1 LLRQEAVFMQYRSG
15 KEIRSLFI
23 KFWESHGCHHY
34 KSFSLVPDDPSLLFT
49 IAGMVP
55 FKKYYLGLEEPE
67 YKRAVTSQKCVRTND
82 IENVGH
88 TARHHTFFEML
99 GNFSWGGYFKRESL
113 TWGWEFLTK
122 VLGMDGSRMYA
133 TIFKDDQETFDVWT
147 KEIGMPESHLVL
159 NGEDEN
165 FWYMGP
171 QGPCGPDSEILY
183 DQGVEFSCGPDCHPG
198 CDCDRFLEIWNHV
211 FTQFDR
217 QADGSYKPLPR
228 KNIDTGM
235 GLERLASLVQGVR
248 NDFETDL
255 FVPIMKK
262 TGAIAGVKYG
272 DAPESDLALKVISDH
287 VRAVAFMIAD
297 GILPANDGQG
307 YVLRRLI
314 RRAARYGRLIG
325 IDKPFIN
332 DVIPT
337 VIEEMGDPYTEL
349 AENRLT
355 IEKIIEIEENSF
367 SKTIRQGSE
376 LLDEE
381 IRTAMK
387 NKDKVLS
394 GALAFQLYDTYG
406 FPLELTKEICE
417 EQGVKVN
424 EEEFRIEME
433 RQRTRAR
440 SSSKQIANNVIK
452 GNVFNALY
460 NEYGATD
467 FVGYEKHECMT
478 RVRALV
484 RDGRKVDCLH
494 QGEEGM
500 VLLESTPFYA
510 ERGGQIGDTGL
521 IKNGDT
527 LLAVVKDS
535 THPFGELNMQ
545 SVTVTK
551 GDLKVGETVQA
562 AVEMDRHLAI
572 ARNHTAT
579 HILHAVLGKVLGGH
593 VRQNGSLVTDRF
605 LRFDYTHY
613 ETPTREQLD
622 EIEILVNEAI
632 LADKPVTTV
641 VTDLETAKASGAK
654 ALFEEKYGKIVR
666 VVSVGDI
673 SSELCGGTH
682 VSSSGT
688 IGCLKIISEES
699 IGAGIRRITAVT
711 GMGTVKMLQEA
722 VSTVDS
728 LSSRLGVKPQ
738 LLMKKVESMESE
750 IRDLHHQIENLS
762 RAQLAG
768 SIDSVIAKK
777 NLADGVNLYLGSVE
791 EKNMNLLREAGDKF
805 KSKDPCGVFLV
816 FSKVADDKVQIL
828 CMIGDEALKKKLHAG
843 RIVKELAAI
852 VGGSGGGRPGMA
864 QAGGRNP
871 EKIKEAARAAVD
883 VVSHMIGA

>member
-1 LLRQEAVFMQYRSG
+1 MLRQEAVFMQYRSG

-406 FPLELTKEICE
+406 FPLELTKEIC
-417 EQGVKVN
+417 
-424 EEEFRIEME
+424 
-433 RQRTRAR
+433 
-440 SSSKQIANNVIK
+440 
-452 GNVFNALY
+452 
-460 NEYGATD
+460 
-467 FVGYEKHECMT
+467 
-478 RVRALV
+478 
-484 RDGRKVDCLH
+484 
-494 QGEEGM
+494 
-500 VLLESTPFYA
+500 
-510 ERGGQIGDTGL
+510 
-521 IKNGDT
+521 
-527 LLAVVKDS
+527 
-535 THPFGELNMQ
+535 
-545 SVTVTK
+545 
-551 GDLKVGETVQA
+551 
-562 AVEMDRHLAI
+562 
-572 ARNHTAT
+572 
-579 HILHAVLGKVLGGH
+579 
-593 VRQNGSLVTDRF
+593 
-605 LRFDYTHY
+605 
-613 ETPTREQLD
+613 
-622 EIEILVNEAI
+622 
-632 LADKPVTTV
+632 
-641 VTDLETAKASGAK
+641 
-654 ALFEEKYGKIVR
+654 
-666 VVSVGDI
+666 
-673 SSELCGGTH
+673 
-682 VSSSGT
+682 
-688 IGCLKIISEES
+688 
-699 IGAGIRRITAVT
+699 
-711 GMGTVKMLQEA
+711 
-722 VSTVDS
+722 
-728 LSSRLGVKPQ
+728 
-738 LLMKKVESMESE
+738 
-750 IRDLHHQIENLS
+750 
-762 RAQLAG
+762 
-768 SIDSVIAKK
+768 
-777 NLADGVNLYLGSVE
+777 
-791 EKNMNLLREAGDKF
+791 
-805 KSKDPCGVFLV
+805 
-816 FSKVADDKVQIL
+816 
-828 CMIGDEALKKKLHAG
+828 
-843 RIVKELAAI
+843 
-852 VGGSGGGRPGMA
+852 
-864 QAGGRNP
+864 
-871 EKIKEAARAAVD
+871 
-883 VVSHMIGA
+883 

>member
-1 LLRQEAVFMQYRSG
+1 
-15 KEIRSLFI
+15 
-23 KFWESHGCHHY
+23 
-34 KSFSLVPDDPSLLFT
+34 
-49 IAGMVP
+49 
-55 FKKYYLGLEEPE
+55 
-67 YKRAVTSQKCVRTND
+67 
-82 IENVGH
+82 
-88 TARHHTFFEML
+88 
-99 GNFSWGGYFKRESL
+99 
-113 TWGWEFLTK
+113 
-122 VLGMDGSRMYA
+122 
-133 TIFKDDQETFDVWT
+133 
-147 KEIGMPESHLVL
+147 
-159 NGEDEN
+159 
-165 FWYMGP
+165 
-171 QGPCGPDSEILY
+171 
-183 DQGVEFSCGPDCHPG
+183 
-198 CDCDRFLEIWNHV
+198 
-211 FTQFDR
+211 
-217 QADGSYKPLPR
+217 
-228 KNIDTGM
+228 
-235 GLERLASLVQGVR
+235 
-248 NDFETDL
+248 
-255 FVPIMKK
+255 
-262 TGAIAGVKYG
+262 
-272 DAPESDLALKVISDH
+272 
-287 VRAVAFMIAD
+287 
-297 GILPANDGQG
+297 
-307 YVLRRLI
+307 
-314 RRAARYGRLIG
+314 
-325 IDKPFIN
+325 
-332 DVIPT
+332 
-337 VIEEMGDPYTEL
+337 
-349 AENRLT
+349 
-355 IEKIIEIEENSF
+355 
-367 SKTIRQGSE
+367 
-376 LLDEE
+376 
-381 IRTAMK
+381 
-387 NKDKVLS
+387 
-394 GALAFQLYDTYG
+394 
-406 FPLELTKEICE
+406 
-417 EQGVKVN
+417 
-424 EEEFRIEME
+424 
-433 RQRTRAR
+433 
-440 SSSKQIANNVIK
+440 
-452 GNVFNALY
+452 
-460 NEYGATD
+460 
-467 FVGYEKHECMT
+467 MT

-622 EIEILVNEAI
+622 EIEILVNEAV

-791 EKNMNLLREAGDKF
+791 EKNMNLLRNQLCPPEASISEEDNYGVWNQVLPTATKIDAPAEMSAKEVFRLASETIAKATDK
-805 KSKDPCGVFLV
+805 SIIIAEEPTAHL
-816 FSKVADDKVQIL
+816 ST
-828 CMIGDEALKKKLHAG
+828 
-843 RIVKELAAI
+843 ELALQLLQLL
-852 VGGSGGGRPGMA
+852 RD
-864 QAGGRNP
+864 QASQGKCVLIASSNP
-871 EKIKEAARAAVD
+871 QLKACANNVINLNQ
-883 VVSHMIGA
+883 INL